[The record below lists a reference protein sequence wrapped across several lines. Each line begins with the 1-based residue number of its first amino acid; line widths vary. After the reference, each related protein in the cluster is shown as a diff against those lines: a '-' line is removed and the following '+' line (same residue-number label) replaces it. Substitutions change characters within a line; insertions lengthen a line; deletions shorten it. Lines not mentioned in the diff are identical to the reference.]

1 MRSDARVTLPDPSE
15 LERRAAALLA
25 QWRVPQT
32 GVQVQWNRRLSTTA
46 GRAFLRGARIE
57 LNPKL
62 LARAPDQ
69 LPVVLAHEAAHIAAF
84 RLFGPN
90 IPAHGRH
97 WRSLMRL
104 AGHEPAITHDIPV
117 EGRRARRRR
126 RYWYLR
132 LCERCGDRQVGRALR
147 YGRCHGCAAR
157 ESYLVVKAPATA
169 AGQAALERLTATD
182 VKSLH
187 RSRPGPAGDT
197 VQA

>member
-1 MRSDARVTLPDPSE
+1 MRSDARVTLPTPAE
-15 LERRAAALLA
+15 LERRAAELLA

-32 GVQVQWNRRLSTTA
+32 GVAVQWNRRLSTTA

-104 AGHEPAITHDIPV
+104 AGHEPAITHEIPV
-117 EGRRARRRR
+117 DGPRSPRRR
-126 RYWYLR
+126 RYLYLR
-132 LCERCGDRQVGRALR
+132 VCEACGDRQVAAAVC
-147 YGRCHGCAAR
+147 YGRCQGCSAR
-157 ESYLVVKAPATA
+157 ENYLVVKAPPTA
-169 AGQAALERLTATD
+169 AGRAALERL
-182 VKSLH
+182 SLAEVRALH
-187 RSRPGPAGDT
+187 
-197 VQA
+197 